1 MKYSFLI
8 FVVAVST
15 LTGCAS
21 QPKAAATA
29 DTTSVEPWLCQGV
42 DGTWQ
47 CQRGGTLEPVK
58 GEQADVAAIEETQ
71 TAIRQSAVEV
81 VTPSPATP
89 TAVDLASS
97 PVTRP
102 QPQPQPQPQNNDG
115 GLWTIQW
122 VALGSEAAAK
132 AFAATHFADTTVDY
146 DIKQTQVGPRRFYI
160 LFSGRY
166 ATRALAAQAAAQTPL
181 RSGEAPYLR
190 TLASIAAASV
200 D

>member
-8 FVVAVST
+8 FVVAVTT

-21 QPKAAATA
+21 QPKATATA
-29 DTTSVEPWLCQGV
+29 DATTVEPWLCQGV

-58 GEQADVAAIEETQ
+58 GEQADVAAIEEPQ
-71 TAIRQSAVEV
+71 IAIRQSAVEA
-81 VTPSPATP
+81 VTPSSATP

-97 PVTRP
+97 PETSA
-102 QPQPQPQPQNNDG
+102 QPQNNDG

-146 DIKQTQVGPRRFYI
+146 DIEQTQVGPRRFYI

>member
-1 MKYSFLI
+1 MKYFFLI
-8 FVVAVST
+8 FVVAVTT

-21 QPKAAATA
+21 QPKATATA
-29 DTTSVEPWLCQGV
+29 DATTVEPWLCQGV

-58 GEQADVAAIEETQ
+58 GEQADVAAIEEPQ
-71 TAIRQSAVEV
+71 IAIRQSAVEA
-81 VTPSPATP
+81 VTPSSATP

-97 PVTRP
+97 PVTSA
-102 QPQPQPQPQNNDG
+102 QPQNNDG

-122 VALGSEAAAK
+122 VALGSEAAAR
-132 AFAATHFADTTVDY
+132 AFAATHFIDADALY
-146 DIKQTQVGPRRFYI
+146 DIEQIQVGPRRFYI